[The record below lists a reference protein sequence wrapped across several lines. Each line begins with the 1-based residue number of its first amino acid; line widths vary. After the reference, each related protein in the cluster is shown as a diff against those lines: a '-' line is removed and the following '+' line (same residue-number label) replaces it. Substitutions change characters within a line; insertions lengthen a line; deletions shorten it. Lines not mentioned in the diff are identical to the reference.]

1 MKRFLIA
8 ALALAATAV
17 TASAQS
23 CPTCPR
29 GGCPATPVRN
39 SVRFVLSPIQVGV
52 YPQQMPTYTAM
63 PPPVTTVQKSTVTT
77 TQATVAVQ
85 QNYAVAPAAEED
97 VGAIAKIVEN
107 MKARREA
114 RRERRHHLLGG
125 RGCGM

>member
-1 MKRFLIA
+1 MKKFLLA

-23 CPTCPR
+23 CPTCPNGR
-29 GGCPATPVRN
+29 SCPATPVRN
-39 SVRFVLSPIQVGV
+39 VARFVLSPVQVGV

-85 QNYAVAPAAEED
+85 QNYAVQSGCPQGE
-97 VGAIAKIVEN
+97 
-107 MKARREA
+107 REGLFA
-114 RRERRHHLLGG
+114 SHSFRTWWKGRHHLLGG